1 MFRLTVLNSEADWV
15 DKKLIRL
22 GKVFRKRKYKYVT
35 VFKNNIKDTRDH
47 SNLVTSTFLDTFKCM
62 PSSIINDLGNKTY
75 VLDHKGNYYQ
85 YVSPYYKPN
94 YKIQS
99 ERYAKVKLYQL
110 ANIPRQDWIL

>member
-1 MFRLTVLNSEADWV
+1 MFKLTVLNSEADWLE
-15 DKKLIRL
+15 KKLIRL
-22 GKVFRKRKYKYVT
+22 GKVFTKRKYKYVT
-35 VFKNNIKDTRDH
+35 VFKNNIKNTKDH
-47 SNLVTSTFLDTFKCM
+47 SNLVAPIFLNAYKRM
-62 PSSIINDLGNKTY
+62 PSSITNDLGNKTY

-110 ANIPRQDWIL
+110 AVS